1 MAAVGIAANPTPAA
15 AAGLKVVVVV
25 GPVEGST
32 AKYISNGKYEENG
45 KYVPMYFVC
54 GEKDTG
60 KYKSADDW
68 NVYLTKIGYDVM
80 VVEYL
85 GRGHE
90 GFSDEIQNL
99 FTWMNLHKRDFFP
112 KEFKVQSLRPWDN
125 FFWWVETGDPR
136 PSSVILPAEWGE
148 ANRPAKTPRPAETKT
163 RMLAPNGVWVDSGS
177 CNKVCVWLSP
187 QLVTFNDTLKVEI
200 NGKAQRK
207 IQPSLPVLLE
217 DVRTRGDRQHPFW
230 AKVEN

>member
-1 MAAVGIAANPTPAA
+1 MPIVATP
-15 AAGLKVVVVV
+15 G
-25 GPVEGST
+25 
-32 AKYISNGKYEENG
+32 KYITAGKYEENG

-54 GEKDTG
+54 GEKDSG
-60 KYKSADDW
+60 KWSCATDW
-68 NVYLTKIGYDVM
+68 DRYLTKIGYDVM

-90 GFSDEIQNL
+90 AFFDEIQNL

-125 FFWWVETGDPR
+125 FFWWVETGDPK
-136 PSSVILPAEWGE
+136 PISVILPAEWGDE
-148 ANRPAKTPRPAETKT
+148 KIPAKKPIPAETKT
-163 RMLAPNGVWVDSGS
+163 TMLAPNGVSVTSGN
-177 CNKVCVWLSP
+177 CGKVRVWLSP
-187 QLVTFNDTLKVEI
+187 QLVTFNDALKVVI
-200 NGKAQRK
+200 NGKTFRK
-207 IQPSLPVLLE
+207 IQPSLQVLLE